1 MVVEALSTAVQ
12 DEQRRPARRVA
23 LVTRVSTDRQAMNPE
38 GSLKTQLQRLH
49 QHIEYKTAV
58 CGEDWTEVRVYELRG
73 ISGKCSARSAEF
85 QELFAD
91 IRSGRVNTVLCTAL
105 ERVCR
110 SVKDF
115 LHFFEF
121 LNDHGVEFVCLKQN
135 YDTTTA
141 QGKLFV
147 TIMMALAEFEREQ
160 TAERTRDATA
170 ARSER
175 GLWNGGRLIG
185 YDLDTEHKGYL
196 IPNPDETAHVNFA
209 FDTYLQCGSIA
220 QTTGV
225 LNRHGYRTKAYTS
238 RRGVCHPGK
247 EFILTSVQY
256 LLKNAAYIGKKEIN
270 KRGNAHRLVDAVWP
284 AIVDEEKFGQVQ
296 RLMETNSRT
305 NHNGSRPVR
314 HAYVLSNNLLHC
326 GRCGSPM
333 EGRSGTG
340 HLGVKYFYYVCRR
353 SDCGLR
359 VSAEEIEGAVLG
371 RIQELAG
378 DHDLLDR
385 LVDETNRRLA
395 RQRPVLQN
403 RRRTL
408 QKGLDEVNSQ
418 AERILKEWAAL
429 DQEAGRAFLT
439 EKLGGLAERRADL
452 ERGLL
457 DADRALA
464 HLEEGRVATETVRTA
479 LGEFGR
485 VYECLTPHE
494 RNELVRLALRRV
506 EVGDRKIAM
515 DLYPLSLPP
524 MEVAQSRLRSEPPNW
539 LPE

>member
-1 MVVEALSTAVQ
+1 VG
-12 DEQRRPARRVA
+12 
-23 LVTRVSTDRQAMNPE
+23 LVIRVSTDRQAMNPE

-85 QELFAD
+85 QEMFAD

-121 LNDHGVEFVCLKQN
+121 LNEHGVEFVCLKQN

-185 YDLDTEHKGYL
+185 YDLDTERKGYL
-196 IPNPDETAHVNFA
+196 IPNSDETALVNFA
-209 FDTYLQCGSIA
+209 FDSYLQCGSIA
-220 QTTGV
+220 QTTEA
-225 LNRHGYRTKAYTS
+225 LNRNGYRTKTYTS

-247 EFILTSVQY
+247 EFTLTSVQY
-256 LLKNAAYIGKKEIN
+256 LLKNSAYIGKKEIN
-270 KRGNAHRLVDAVWP
+270 KRGNGHRLVAAVWL
-284 AIVDEEKFGQVQ
+284 AIVDEEKFEQVQ
-296 RLMETNSRT
+296 RLMETNTRT

-314 HAYVLSNNLLHC
+314 HVYVLSNNLLHC

-353 SDCGLR
+353 PDCGLR
-359 VSAEEIEGAVLG
+359 VSAEEIESAVLG

-395 RQRPVLQN
+395 RQRPVLLN
-403 RRRTL
+403 RRRRL
-408 QKGLDEVNSQ
+408 QKGLDEVSSQ
-418 AERILKEWAAL
+418 AERILTEWTAL

-439 EKLGGLAERRADL
+439 EKLAGLAARRADL
-452 ERGLL
+452 ERGLI
-457 DADRALA
+457 DAERALSQ
-464 HLEEGRVATETVRTA
+464 LEEGQVTARKVQAA
-479 LGEFGR
+479 LGEFSK
-485 VYECLTPHE
+485 VYGCLTPHE
-494 RNELVRLALRRV
+494 RKELIRLALRRV
-506 EVGDRKIAM
+506 EVSDRQISM
-515 DLYPLSLPP
+515 ELYAFAAPQ
-524 MEVAQSRLRSEPPNW
+524 MEVAQSRSRPEPPNW
-539 LPE
+539 LPEQVSRIRYYAIPAPASP